1 MRISMINK
9 LTKFTPYFISA
20 ASLVFAAQ
28 FLLHTL
34 DSSVTTKNIYWISL
48 TALISLLVFIGL
60 RREIKTVK
68 ETKLYREDYR
78 ISVLTK
84 SFMVVVSSALG
95 TYFFTDIFDTTTI
108 LSASLIC
115 VIYTY
120 VFPKHQSEAYSGTV
134 AGMIGA
140 YLCENII
147 VSTTTAVTTGLVFIL
162 FKPYFKG
169 VGGRGG
175 SIPYVATTLVVRV
188 IFQLKPRQQEPIEPA
203 YVIPALFIICAI
215 GFLTYI
221 LHEKGILT
229 IVRSAMMIAFV
240 FSIIIPLEHYTLTT
254 AMFAGTVVGMSA
266 VDRIDHYVQ
275 LLIINLITFL
285 LFIPSFHILDGIG
298 GKIGILCLLSYYGSL
313 GIKILIESFEKKKKS
328 TVVDA

>member
-1 MRISMINK
+1 MRISMIDK
-9 LTKFTPYFISA
+9 LTKITPYIISA
-20 ASLVFAAQ
+20 ASLIFAAQ

-34 DSSVTTKNIYWISL
+34 DSSVTTENIYWISL
-48 TALISLLVFIGL
+48 MALISLLVFIGL
-60 RREIKTVK
+60 RSEMRTVK
-68 ETKLYREDYR
+68 ETKLNREDYR
-78 ISVLTK
+78 MPVLAK
-84 SFMVVVSSALG
+84 SFLVVVSSALV
-95 TYFFTDIFDTTTI
+95 TYFFTDSFNTTTI

-120 VFPKHQSEAYSGTV
+120 VFPDHQPEAYSGTV

-147 VSTTTAVTTGLVFIL
+147 VSITTAVATGLVFIL

-188 IFQLKPRQQEPIEPA
+188 IFQLKPRQQVPIEQA
-203 YVIPALFIICAI
+203 YVIPALFTICAI

-221 LHEKGILT
+221 LHKKGILT

-240 FSIIIPLEHYTLTT
+240 FSIIIPHEHYTLTT

-313 GIKILIESFEKKKKS
+313 GIKILIESFEKKKKP
-328 TVVDA
+328 TVIDI

>member
-1 MRISMINK
+1 MKISLINK
-9 LTKFTPYFISA
+9 LTKITPYIISA

-28 FLLHTL
+28 FLLETL
-34 DSSVTTKNIYWISL
+34 DSSFTTQNIFWIIL
-48 TALISLLVFIGL
+48 TALIIMLTFIGL
-60 RREIKTVK
+60 RSEIRMVRN
-68 ETKLYREDYR
+68 TKLNREDFLR
-78 ISVLTK
+78 DDLIK
-84 SFMVVVSSALG
+84 SFLVILSSALF
-95 TYFFTDIFDTTTI
+95 TYFFTDVFNTTTI

-120 VFPKHQSEAYSGTV
+120 VFPNHQPEAYSGTV

-147 VSTTTAVTTGLVFIL
+147 VSFTTAIATGLVFIL

-188 IFQLKPRQQEPIEPA
+188 IFQLKPRQQIPIEQK
-203 YVIPALFIICAI
+203 YIIPALVMICAI

-221 LHEKGILT
+221 LHEKGILP
-229 IVRSAMMIAFV
+229 IVRSAMIIAFV
-240 FSIIIPLEHYTLTT
+240 FSILIPNEHYTLTT
-254 AMFAGTVVGMSA
+254 AMFAGTVVGMST
-266 VDRIDHYVQ
+266 VERVKQYIH
-275 LLIINLITFL
+275 LLIISLITFL

-313 GIKILIESFEKKKKS
+313 GIKIVFESFEKRNNLKTADK
-328 TVVDA
+328 